1 MMLTEQTLI
10 LTTAHGKR
18 AATAYAFGAI
28 LVLLAVASALVL
40 LGRSID
46 LPNDPSL
53 SAWVELALG
62 IALIAAAAIL
72 HHRGDRSSEGK
83 ERKAPPNIGIGGGL
97 LFGAFSMATNYKAL
111 ALMLPAAKV
120 IVTSGVDLPERMVL
134 TVVLVL
140 ITSIPAWLPVIL
152 EVILPGS
159 MDRIIGA
166 IKHFLER
173 FGHRILVALLALLGA
188 FLTVRGAILVAGL

>member
-1 MMLTEQTLI
+1 
-10 LTTAHGKR
+10 
-18 AATAYAFGAI
+18 
-28 LVLLAVASALVL
+28 
-40 LGRSID
+40 
-46 LPNDPSL
+46 
-53 SAWVELALG
+53 
-62 IALIAAAAIL
+62 
-72 HHRGDRSSEGK
+72 
-83 ERKAPPNIGIGGGL
+83 
-97 LFGAFSMATNYKAL
+97 MATNYKAL

-152 EVILPGS
+152 EVVLPGS

-166 IKHFLER
+166 IKHFLDR

>member
-1 MMLTEQTLI
+1 MLTEQTLI

-18 AATAYAFGAI
+18 AATAYALAAV
-28 LVLLAVASALVL
+28 LVLFAFTSVLIL

-53 SAWVELALG
+53 SAWVELGLG
-62 IALIAAAAIL
+62 MAMLAAVAVL
-72 HHRGDRSSEGK
+72 LHRGDRSPEPK
-83 ERKAPPNIGIGGGL
+83 KRKAPHTIGVGGAF

-120 IVTSGVDLPERMVL
+120 IVTSGEDLPERMLL

-140 ITSIPAWLPVIL
+140 ITSTPAWLPVVL
-152 EVILPGS
+152 ELVLPGS
-159 MDRIIGA
+159 MDRVLGA
-166 IKHFLER
+166 IKRFLDR
-173 FGHRILVALLALLGA
+173 FGHRILLVLLTVLGA
-188 FLTVRGAILVAGL
+188 FLTIRGAVLVAGL